1 MLKSAPA
8 LVIEFAVFADMALM
22 RTVAECKERA
32 EECRRLAHLG
42 VNRRDWGH
50 LEEMARTW
58 DLLAKHKQE
67 KLRWKTAAIADRC
80 RNVLSLSDIAPK
92 EPG

>member
-1 MLKSAPA
+1 
-8 LVIEFAVFADMALM
+8 MALM

-42 VNRRDWGH
+42 VNQRDWGH
-50 LEEMARTW
+50 LEEMAGTW

-67 KLRWKTAAIADRC
+67 NLLRRTAATADWC

-92 EPG
+92 EPR